1 MARPVLSD
9 SDDSDSGNDSG
20 HDSGPGTP
28 SPKVSATKRPV
39 RAGKKSQKQ
48 QENEDR
54 SIEAATKEIAKLRK
68 QLAKSKQKTAQTKAV
83 LRERDDNAPESEDSE
98 HEPVDLSSFSSSI
111 ISKGVFSRKPTE
123 SAPKK
128 LRKSKAGDTAIP
140 TQTTTRR
147 ADELSEDD
155 EDDGGDGTPPPPSD
169 LPSSDPPT
177 SDPPGPE
184 DHQPHAPPH
193 RKRARSSS
201 PAAKSHHKRKKS
213 KAPLAKAEFVAG
225 KPPGGSRTNLKD
237 YTEAG
242 ANLIKRAQ
250 HLYEVHVWTRVSYP
264 GAVLQLEIVKNVWDI
279 VCTEAQSPMEL
290 TDRMASMIAKYG
302 AHGRSYV
309 VDKVRPLIA
318 SAYGFKTGSSDKVK
332 DKNIATYKMLLE
344 ESAFHYKDPETRTG
358 FAKNDIIMD
367 AIVATWF
374 KTKSGRGITYSD
386 YFSPIPLVTLAL
398 IFTVIEFG
406 IQEWSTGQF
415 QQATFDET
423 ANKVV
428 YDNHLRDL
436 IDWDS
441 LKPEVTSIILQRM
454 HDEARA
460 GTGAALIK
468 ASGRMT
474 EEARER
480 ALAELEA
487 MDVDA

>member
-1 MARPVLSD
+1 MARTVLSD
-9 SDDSDSGNDSG
+9 SSDDSDRGDDS
-20 HDSGPGTP
+20 SAGTP
-28 SPKVSATKRPV
+28 SPKAASSKRPA
-39 RAGKKSQKQ
+39 RAGKKTQKQ

-54 SIEAATKEIAKLRK
+54 SKEAHLKEIAKLKK
-68 QLAKSKQKTAQTKAV
+68 QLAKAKKDTQKTKAV

-98 HEPVDLSSFSSSI
+98 DDRIDLSTFSSSI
-111 ISKGVFSRKPTE
+111 VSKGVFARKPAET
-123 SAPKK
+123 APKK
-128 LRKSKAGDTAIP
+128 LRMSKAGDTAIP
-140 TQTTTRR
+140 TQMTTRR
-147 ADELSEDD
+147 ADELFEDD
-155 EDDGGDGTPPPPSD
+155 ENGGGDRTPPPPSD
-169 LPSSDPPT
+169 FPSSDPPT

-184 DHQPHAPPH
+184 HHHAPPH

-201 PAAKSHHKRKKS
+201 PAGKMHHKRKKS

-250 HLYEVHVWTRVSYP
+250 HLYEVHVWTRASYP
-264 GAVLQLEIVKNVWDI
+264 GAALQLETVKNVWDI
-279 VCTEAQSPMEL
+279 VCIEAQSPMEL

-332 DKNIATYKMLLE
+332 DNNIATYKMLLE

-358 FAKNDIIMD
+358 FAKNDIIMG

-423 ANKVV
+423 ANKII
-428 YDNHLRDL
+428 YDNHLLDL
-436 IDWDS
+436 IDWDA
-441 LKPEVTSIILQRM
+441 LKPEVTSIVLQRM

-487 MDVDA
+487 MEVDA